1 MGPSWVLG
9 AESTRLTNTRMV
21 ILSSLQARM
30 KHPFY
35 RLLTFP
41 RGCHLS
47 FKVLASLMLPH
58 SCLAIGKASKPPVV
72 PRLSSP
78 PVSSPRAVTSSRGRL
93 LSPPHP
99 PALTPLR
106 PSSPPPLRELY
117 LCAKCHSLL
126 RLARAFHDLRP
137 FKLFTWPQTPCP
149 HPSLLSGL
157 QASSLL
163 RPLQFTRAVL
173 SS

>member
-58 SCLAIGKASKPPVV
+58 SCLAIGKASKPPFV

-99 PALTPLR
+99 PALTPLGTVFA
-106 PSSPPPLRELY
+106 STSEGAVSLCQVPLPAQVGEGV
-117 LCAKCHSLL
+117 
-126 RLARAFHDLRP
+126 P
-137 FKLFTWPQTPCP
+137 
-149 HPSLLSGL
+149 
-157 QASSLL
+157 
-163 RPLQFTRAVL
+163 
-173 SS
+173 